1 MSLKHIILLA
11 LVVFIVII
19 AVLNWLLCIA
29 LSRSERRREKR
40 QDSEDF
46 GQEELS
52 ESFME
57 EEKTEKS
64 ED

>member
-19 AVLNWLLCIA
+19 AVLDWLLCIA
-29 LSRSERRREKR
+29 RSRSERRREKR